1 MANNW
6 LSFVKD
12 MVKKHPGK
20 KLKEVLKIASH
31 EWKKQKKNISSG
43 VKLVTKKLKK
53 TSKKLKS
60 SMKKLGKSKKSKRGK
75 SKKSKRG
82 KSKKSKRG
90 KSRKNQ
96 RGGLLPLSPA
106 TYDGATATEN
116 FVEGA
121 SNVTSENTFEI
132 KAKKEKFDGGE
143 DKQEGEE

>member
-82 KSKKSKRG
+82 KS
-90 KSRKNQ
+90 RKNQ

-106 TYDGATATEN
+106 TFNNTSTGEN
-116 FVEGA
+116 VVEHLSDFA
-121 SNVTSENTFEI
+121 SSNTYKI
-132 KAKKEKFDGGE
+132 KTNKKEGIDGGE
-143 DKQEGEE
+143 NHEEHNEEQKE